1 MEKVKYHILCQFL
14 SSFPLE
20 KRRRGESSMYE
31 LKGLQ
36 QAKHIQQAFQ
46 NGKVVWTKINSRGK
60 QFSLQDR
67 SKRSIF
73 LCVTVP
79 ELKLICRFALMGNLH
94 GFLYLCFELGPT
106 GKAFSKLMKIRI
118 ALLRLFNIRLVIY
131 LGNILLR

>member
-1 MEKVKYHILCQFL
+1 MEKVKNHILCQFL

-46 NGKVVWTKINSRGK
+46 NGKVVLTKINSRGK

-79 ELKLICRFALMGNLH
+79 ELKLICEIRFD
-94 GFLYLCFELGPT
+94 
-106 GKAFSKLMKIRI
+106 GKSSRVSLPV
-118 ALLRLFNIRLVIY
+118 L
-131 LGNILLR
+131 